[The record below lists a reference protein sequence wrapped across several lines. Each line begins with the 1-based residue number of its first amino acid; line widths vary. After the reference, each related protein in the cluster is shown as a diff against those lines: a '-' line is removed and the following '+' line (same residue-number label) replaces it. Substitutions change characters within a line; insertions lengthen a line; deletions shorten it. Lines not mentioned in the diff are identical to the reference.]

1 MLPKEIHSLVTLCQA
16 HPEQE
21 GLFDALLALLDNASD
36 SSIISEALSALP
48 REKLTAQAASCQRA
62 GDLLKRANDHD
73 SAAQWLAGASNIHDA
88 EGLQT
93 ATNVIPFGS
102 GERGEGCGLADIKS
116 EAAVSMDDIAGLQDV
131 KKQIYRKIVKPFENP
146 ALYARFKRRAGG
158 GLLMYGPPGC
168 GKTLIAKAIAH
179 ECKADFFEIH
189 AGEIL
194 DKFVGVA
201 EKRILDIFQKGR
213 AAQPSV
219 LFFDEIEA
227 LAHRRNYSGGDAQNT
242 LISTILR
249 EMDGVSKE
257 NKGLL
262 FLGATNVPWSIDPA
276 FKRPGRFDRT
286 LFVPPP
292 DRIARNY
299 LLKSLF
305 KERPVDKSVTLQ
317 RLVDKTSGFSGAD
330 IEALVETAVDYAI
343 DDSDGGDEI
352 TPISNQH
359 LSDALREISSS
370 IGEWFGLAKSF
381 VEYGNQD
388 GQYDELK
395 KFLKRYG

>member
-1 MLPKEIHSLVTLCQA
+1 MLPKEIQSLVALCQA
-16 HPEQE
+16 QPEHE
-21 GLFDALLALLDNASD
+21 GLFEALLALLENASD
-36 SSIISEALSALP
+36 SSIISAALSALP
-48 REKLTAQAASCQRA
+48 REKLTAHPSSCQRA
-62 GDLLKRANDHD
+62 GDLLKRAGDHD
-73 SAAQWLAGASNIHDA
+73 SAVQWLAGASNIHDA

-93 ATNVIPFGS
+93 ATNVIPFGAS
-102 GERGEGCGLADIKS
+102 ERSEGSGLADIKS

-146 ALYARFKRRAGG
+146 ALYQRFRRRAGG

-179 ECKADFFEIH
+179 ECKARFFEIH

-213 AAQPSV
+213 DAQPSV

-227 LAHRRNYSGGDAQNT
+227 LAHRRNYSGGGNQNT

-292 DRIARNY
+292 DQIARNY
-299 LLKSLF
+299 LLKNLF
-305 KERPVDKSVTLQ
+305 KDRPVAKNVTLK
-317 RLVDKTSGFSGAD
+317 RLVEKTSGFSGAD
-330 IEALVETAVDYAI
+330 LEALVETAVDYAI

-359 LSDALREISSS
+359 LSEALREVSPS
-370 IGEWFGLAKSF
+370 IGEWLGLAKSF